1 MYNYSPKE
9 GLGRVLEV
17 YNATRKG
24 RFCTNRA
31 RKRVL
36 VEYYT
41 LVMLPGKGSL
51 GRVGATISELFS
63 VLVSFSLFVALAF
76 LSNY

>member
-1 MYNYSPKE
+1 MYNYSSE
-9 GLGRVLEV
+9 ESLDRVLEV
-17 YNATRKG
+17 YNATRKS
-24 RFCTNRA
+24 RFYTNRA

-36 VEYYT
+36 VKYYT
-41 LVMLPGKGSL
+41 LIMLPRKGSL
-51 GRVGATISELFS
+51 GRVRATISKLFS